1 MTSRHALLRKLVKA
15 MRFRLF
21 EGPSR
26 RAQRRHRR
34 GKTIAFEV
42 TQNESRVDIQGD
54 GIDIYFAAEG
64 DIAFPSKIDPSFSV
78 WALLPKAMEDGFDIH
93 IKQPIDPKVA
103 ANAEL
108 LSQVWEMWVP
118 DLYRSV
124 KVRGQGEWT
133 RIPRNRLPLVQLF
146 SGGVDSTFSILKN
159 RNVKSRGFVVTL
171 SRFDKVKLKNFA
183 GLIAQTDSLLGHL
196 NYDRLLIT
204 NNVRHRNF
212 SFTHAITLASCLF
225 FLSDLFDEGTIA
237 ADSTYQ
243 SEFAIWPW
251 GNNHF
256 TNGFFTGSDFAVRT
270 VGSEAGRTEKIA
282 AIAEAGVDLE
292 CLSFCR
298 EQSVIPSNCG
308 ICDKCITTK
317 AMFLIATGGIPEIF
331 IDNSFDE
338 GSLRKLLDKRS
349 ERVDVFNMYFY
360 AKRHGLLDRIESL
373 ADVVEEGRNR
383 GRRQWIFG

>member
-1 MTSRHALLRKLVKA
+1 MQRLLESL
-15 MRFRLF
+15 RFRLF
-21 EGPSR
+21 ERPSR
-26 RAQRRHRR
+26 LAARRGRK

-42 TQNESRVDIQGD
+42 TQDGNRVDIQGD
-54 GIDIYFAAEG
+54 GISIYFAADG
-64 DIAFPSKIDPSFSV
+64 TIAFPSKIDASFSV

-93 IKQPIDPKVA
+93 VKYPIDPKVA

-108 LSQVWEMWVP
+108 LSQVWEMWRP
-118 DLYRSV
+118 DLFRSV

-133 RIPRNRLPLVQLF
+133 RAPRNRLPLVQLY
-146 SGGVDSTFSILKN
+146 SGGVDSTYSILKN
-159 RNVKSRGFVVTL
+159 REAKDRGFVVTL
-171 SRFDKVKLKNFA
+171 SRFDQVKLRNFA
-183 GLIAQTDSLLGHL
+183 DLIARTDPLLRQL

-204 NNVRHRNF
+204 NDVRHRHF

-256 TNGFFTGSDFAVRT
+256 TNGFFAGSDFVVRT

-282 AIAEAGVDLE
+282 AIAEAGIDLQ

-298 EQSVIPSNCG
+298 EKNAIPSNCG

-317 AMFLIATGGIPEIF
+317 AMFLIATGGIPSIF

-338 GSLRKLLDKRS
+338 GSLRRLLDKRT

-373 ADVVEEGRNR
+373 SSVVEEGRTR